1 MGRPPCCDEN
11 GLKKGPWTPEED
23 QKLVQ
28 YIQKHGHG
36 SWRALP
42 KLADLNRCGK
52 SCRLR
57 WTNYLRPDIKR
68 GKFSQ
73 EEEQTIL
80 HLHSI
85 LGNKWSA
92 IATHLPGRTDNEIK
106 NFWNT
111 HLKKKLIQMG
121 FDPMTHQPRTD
132 LFSSLPHL
140 MALANLSDL
149 MENHPLL
156 RAEAHVARL
165 QYLQYIFQSATNSV
179 TNTSFCQGGMT
190 DMEVLE
196 LLNSIKQ
203 NQSVMQMEDQPS
215 SSISIG
221 NINGGAD
228 QPLHHHQNISPPLS
242 HFSNPQ
248 QVAFQTSLIMTNGI
262 IDQTNSIMAD
272 HNLSDAPIWVN
283 LPSPTDPSVPPSM
296 TETPPLMNNL
306 AGDAST
312 TTTSSYGGESTSS
325 LCWNQF
331 SFEDSILQEL
341 L

>member
-42 KLADLNRCGK
+42 KLA
-52 SCRLR
+52 
-57 WTNYLRPDIKR
+57 
-68 GKFSQ
+68 
-73 EEEQTIL
+73 
-80 HLHSI
+80 
-85 LGNKWSA
+85 
-92 IATHLPGRTDNEIK
+92 
-106 NFWNT
+106 
-111 HLKKKLIQMG
+111 
-121 FDPMTHQPRTD
+121 
-132 LFSSLPHL
+132 
-140 MALANLSDL
+140 
-149 MENHPLL
+149 
-156 RAEAHVARL
+156 
-165 QYLQYIFQSATNSV
+165 V